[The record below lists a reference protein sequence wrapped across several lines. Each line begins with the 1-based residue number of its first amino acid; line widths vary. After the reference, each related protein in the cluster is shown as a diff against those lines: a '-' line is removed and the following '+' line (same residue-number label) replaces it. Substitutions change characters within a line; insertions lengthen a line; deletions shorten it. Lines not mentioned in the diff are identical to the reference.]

1 MKVGGSVLPKVGE
14 GSCLGAAEGIMVNV
28 GIVKLPLLTRTN
40 YHEWCLIMQVS
51 LDAHEHWM

>member
-1 MKVGGSVLPKVGE
+1 MLPKVGE